1 MHMHTARQTASHT
14 HTGYLRKDT
23 HTHTHKH
30 TCTHILYSC
39 LHTHMNTHTHTKA
52 HGRPHTYT
60 HRTTHVKLLLT
71 GPCCCGRSP
80 ADCGWDPATSSCC
93 CTSHGPHL
101 EKICEQSGGSR
112 SVVLNAVPIHAQF
125 SAPINHTHTHTHTH
139 LQPRDARQPMRGA
152 ASCQAPRALLLLL

>member
-1 MHMHTARQTASHT
+1 
-14 HTGYLRKDT
+14 
-23 HTHTHKH
+23 
-30 TCTHILYSC
+30 
-39 LHTHMNTHTHTKA
+39 MNTHTHTKA

-125 SAPINHTHTHTHTH
+125 SAPINHTHTHTHTSSH
-139 LQPRDARQPMRGA
+139 ETRGNQCVVLPPAKPPELCCCCSDLLQFSPSRLLSEGVARCAIRPH
-152 ASCQAPRALLLLL
+152 